1 MVDPITPL
9 FSVKFMQGERRRV
22 FKAHLFSRGKRNQLA
37 RGGIILGCESLH
49 PVLQHLSVA
58 QLAQTAEQ
66 RFPGAAHSLP
76 PRVGIDEPHA
86 VSQGAATPRK
96 VSQAA
101 WFRAG
106 SDLTRSRIICQAAM
120 LRAPS
125 GGGPI
130 AKDTEHWE
138 QKQIRCADDFCRGL
152 IPTVC
157 ANMYT
162 ATDLCPASSS
172 RLQRRQYKFSKKFL
186 PGRGELR
193 GKEILSPRIG
203 RAQVCMEIPA
213 SLSSKF
219 RTQSR

>member
-86 VSQGAATPRK
+86 VSQGAAPPQRYPKIVDGIGSKIATRFVALLQYTLHPVPNAKLPLLWGDRRRGAHPQK
-96 VSQAA
+96 VHGYLSLSV
-101 WFRAG
+101 RTLLLNT
-106 SDLTRSRIICQAAM
+106 SVRLLRSRD
-120 LRAPS
+120 S
-125 GGGPI
+125 GFASALI
-130 AKDTEHWE
+130 AIAVK
-138 QKQIRCADDFCRGL
+138 
-152 IPTVC
+152 
-157 ANMYT
+157 
-162 ATDLCPASSS
+162 
-172 RLQRRQYKFSKKFL
+172 
-186 PGRGELR
+186 
-193 GKEILSPRIG
+193 
-203 RAQVCMEIPA
+203 
-213 SLSSKF
+213 
-219 RTQSR
+219 TQSTL